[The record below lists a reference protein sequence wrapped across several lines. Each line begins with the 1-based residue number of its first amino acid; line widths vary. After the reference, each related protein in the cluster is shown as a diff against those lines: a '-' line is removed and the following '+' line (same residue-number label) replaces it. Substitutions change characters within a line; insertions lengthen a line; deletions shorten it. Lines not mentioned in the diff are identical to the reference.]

1 MAWQDVAPMEERIR
15 FVVEATREEKGITAL
30 CREFGISRKTGY
42 KWVARYRAGGLAGC
56 HDRSRRPRTSP
67 TRIPAAV
74 EALVFRLHPRLR
86 RVRCNPCLWN
96 VLPMS
101 VV

>member
-1 MAWQDVAPMEERIR
+1 MAWQDVEPMEERVR

-42 KWVARYRAGGLAGC
+42 KWLARYRARGLPGLHELSRRLPALP
-56 HDRSRRPRTSP
+56 RRPR
-67 TRIPAAV
+67 
-74 EALVFRLHPRLR
+74 
-86 RVRCNPCLWN
+86 CNLCLWK